1 MPLIFPS
8 NTLSGGYT
16 VDNSCRFNDGDSPHM
31 EKTYGTSTD
40 VDKCTISVW
49 VKRGALGGTKSIFGF
64 HTDDNNRGS
73 LVFEA
78 DQLDLIIR
86 DSGSV
91 TTRLV
96 TTQVFRDVSAWLNIV
111 LSVDTGQGTASSRV
125 RLYVNGSE
133 ITDFG
138 TETNPSQDLNFGL
151 NNSSIVGKVGQKG
164 ENNDYFDGYM
174 AEFVFIDGLQ
184 LTPSSFGEF
193 DEDSPTIWKP
203 KDVSGLTFG
212 TNGFYLDFEDSGDL
226 GDDESGNGND
236 FTETNLAAT
245 DQTTDT
251 PTNNFCT
258 FNPLYFRPGRTAT
271 TFSEGNCKSV
281 HSDTGGT
288 TPAWGTIALHH
299 GKWYFEMKV
308 IEEYAMY
315 IGIWQTQGAWTN
327 PGLYDGL
334 SGVNTYR
341 PWDGQTNDENVG
353 LASYGDTYA
362 DDDIIGCAFDCDTGT
377 IWFSKNGTWQNSAT
391 QAEVVAG
398 TTTNAAFTGKA
409 YSTNGVIPICT
420 AYSPSPSSGASVEA
434 NFGNPSFT
442 ISSGNADDNGYGNFE
457 YDVPTGY
464 YAICTKNLAEFG

>member
-1 MPLIFPS
+1 MPLILPGNVAS
-8 NTLSGGYT
+8 ATASTTYD
-16 VDNSCRFNDGDSPHM
+16 VANSCRFNDGDSPHM

-49 VKRGALGGTKSIFGF
+49 VKRGALGGTKAIFGF

-86 DSGSV
+86 DSGSI

-96 TTQVFRDVSAWLNIV
+96 TTQVFRDVSAWYHIV

-203 KDVSGLTFG
+203 IDVSGLTFG
-212 TNGFYLDFEDSGDL
+212 TNGYYLDFEDSSNL
-226 GDDESGNGND
+226 GND
-236 FTETNLAAT
+236 ANGGTDFTVTNLAAA
-245 DQTTDT
+245 DQSTDT
-251 PTNNFCT
+251 PTNNFCVM
-258 FNPLYFRPGRTAT
+258 NPLDNYYANAT
-271 TFSEGNCKSV
+271 LSEGNLKMVSGSSRECS
-281 HSDTGGT
+281 ST
-288 TPAWGTIALHH
+288 ATIALSN
-299 GKWYFEMKV
+299 GKWFWEYEVTTMSAPFGGIQPIPSFGNTASAAVLQTNGLGYLKTGKVETTDGSGGSTELASYATYAANDIIGVALDLDAATNIIYFYKNG
-308 IEEYAMY
+308 AL
-315 IGIWQTQGAWTN
+315 QG
-327 PGLYDGL
+327 
-334 SGVNTYR
+334 SGVNLTHVDSTANGHYLIAFGAIS
-341 PWDGQTNDENVG
+341 GQ
-353 LASYGDTYA
+353 DTFE
-362 DDDIIGCAFDCDTGT
+362 I
-377 IWFSKNGTWQNSAT
+377 
-391 QAEVVAG
+391 
-398 TTTNAAFTGKA
+398 
-409 YSTNGVIPICT
+409 
-420 AYSPSPSSGASVEA
+420 
-434 NFGNPSFT
+434 NFGNPITALDSA
-442 ISSGNADDNGYGNFE
+442 NADANGYGAFE
-457 YDVPTGY
+457 YAVPSGFFS
-464 YAICTKNLAEFG
+464 ICTKNLAEYG